1 MKNRFQIT
9 EQEKKEILE
18 QHNLFKEVLKSKSK
32 VKRLMV
38 NEQTTPTSGGGEEF
52 LKAARDKGCQIAVG
66 GVIYKAPGKPTVL
79 YKKAD
84 YDSPNGY
91 FKIGDV
97 LYIKDNFTFDV
108 VTTDADGKK
117 TMVYNKV
124 WSCSAL
130 TKPVEDQVNSNLE
143 KTKKEGDWKTKEEV
157 LKNDTEEN
165 IADPQMYDT
174 KVVNGV
180 TLYRNKS
187 GAGIQSALTPRGK
200 QIFDAYK
207 ANGGLTEKEVDPETA
222 TTLVKVKIGSKPDFS
237 ADFYMYF
244 DPQQTVRN
252 PDIAAKI
259 QDEVEK
265 TIPTDKK
272 DCKKSIEDYY
282 TNYKL
287 KRNLAPNQ
295 LAALKYKVQACKNE
309 FYNNWGFLG
318 GGKVDKILDIM
329 SGGVGGPSKMGDNA
343 KWRLD

>member
-130 TKPVEDQVNSNLE
+130 TKPVEDQAKANIE
-143 KTKKEGDWKTKEEV
+143 KTKKEGDFKTKEELLNPSGTTV
-157 LKNDTEEN
+157 GDTEQNIEN
-165 IADPQMYDT
+165 PVMYEK
-174 KVVNGV
+174 KVVDGV
-180 TLYRNKS
+180 TLYRRKIS
-187 GAGIQSALTPRGK
+187 GGIGDTLTPDQQAIVDKWESQGAKLRK
-200 QIFDAYK
+200 D
-207 ANGGLTEKEVDPETA
+207 LDPEEAKTWVSRVVSPA
-222 TTLVKVKIGSKPDFS
+222 SEGYFS
-237 ADFYMYF
+237 QDLIMYF
-244 DPQQTVRN
+244 DPALTVKPATITTTIQTAVTNR
-252 PDIAAKI
+252 
-259 QDEVEK
+259 
-265 TIPTDKK
+265 IPTDQ
-272 DCKKSIEDYY
+272 SQSP
-282 TNYKL
+282 TQ
-287 KRNLAPNQ
+287 P
-295 LAALKYKVQACKNE
+295 
-309 FYNNWGFLG
+309 
-318 GGKVDKILDIM
+318 
-329 SGGVGGPSKMGDNA
+329 
-343 KWRLD
+343 